1 MIDLDPVRG
10 LTAVRPLV
18 PATAMAAPS
27 WRLGAMVEALVL
39 EDLRQGMASL
49 RIGGTTY
56 SAQIPFPV
64 TKGER
69 LLLEVASLA
78 PLPTL
83 RAVRDT
89 GAADPVAPALR
100 ALLPQ
105 QGALGPALAR
115 LEALLTA
122 AQGQAEIP
130 PKALQA
136 AEHLLQSLPTR
147 GAVTNPEGLRT
158 ALANSGILLE
168 AKLLATA
175 PDGSND
181 TQLDFK
187 ANLLRLEQAL
197 GQSLGTPAKD
207 PATSNA
213 TSNPTSAPK
222 PGAEPLLPPLRAQ
235 HPAPQPRTVLSPPDT
250 TQLGA
255 FLVELDADIGS
266 ALARIQLHQLASQP
280 LVEAREHFWL
290 LELPVRQDGET
301 DVWQL
306 RIEEEPRRK
315 HTPDVAAWRVEMAFD
330 LPGLGP
336 LVACLEL
343 RANQVSVRFWAEQ
356 TATATLLDE
365 NLNLLED
372 RLGRVGVTTGSLSCH
387 HGKPRH
393 TAPETPR
400 DSLLNLTA

>member
-1 MIDLDPVRG
+1 MIDLDPARG
-10 LTAVRPLV
+10 LTAVRPIV
-18 PATAMAAPS
+18 PATAMPAPN

-69 LLLEVASLA
+69 LLLEVASLD

-89 GAADPVAPALR
+89 GTADPVAAALR
-100 ALLPQ
+100 NLLPQ

-115 LEALLTA
+115 TAALLTL
-122 AQGQAEIP
+122 AQGPAEIP

-136 AEHLLQSLPTR
+136 AQHLLQSLPTR
-147 GAVTNPEGLRT
+147 SAVTSAEGLRK

-168 AKLLATA
+168 SKLLTTA
-175 PDGSND
+175 LDGPNEIQS
-181 TQLDFK
+181 DFK
-187 ANLLRLEQAL
+187 ANLLRLEQVL
-197 GQSLGTPAKD
+197 REILGTPGRERA
-207 PATSNA
+207 
-213 TSNPTSAPK
+213 TSAPK
-222 PGAEPLLPPLRAQ
+222 PGAEALLPPLRAQ
-235 HPAPQPRTVLSPPDT
+235 HPAPQPRTVLSPPDM
-250 TQLGA
+250 TQIGA
-255 FLVELDADIGS
+255 FLAELDADIGG

-280 LVEAREHFWL
+280 MVETREHLWL

-301 DVWQL
+301 DIWQL
-306 RIEEEPRRK
+306 RIEEEQRRK
-315 HTPDVAAWRVEMAFD
+315 DTPEGANWRVEMAFD
-330 LPGLGP
+330 LSGLGP
-336 LVACLEL
+336 LVAVLEL

-356 TATATLLDE
+356 TETATLLDE
-365 NLNLLED
+365 NLDLLEG
-372 RLGRVGVTTGSLSCH
+372 RLGRVGVTTGNLSCH

-393 TAPETPR
+393 TELETPR